1 MSGALLSFESVSYHY
16 PQFAQP
22 ALSDVSL
29 DIAPGEFCVLA
40 GLSGSGKSSLLRAAC
55 GLVPHFHGGRF
66 AGRVRLAGLDTRE
79 HGPARLGTVAGVL
92 FQDPETQLVTSSVR
106 AELSLALESRGES
119 PASVARGIEEVA
131 LALGI
136 DALLDR
142 ATHELSGGEKQRVAL
157 GAALAGRPRILLL
170 DEPTSQL
177 DPVAGDE
184 LIGLLRRLNQEW
196 ETTIVLAE
204 HRLERCLTGADR
216 VIALDRGRVACD
228 GDGEAFMAWAG
239 RSAPSLQTPAARLFE
254 LCDLHPA
261 PVGVKQARS
270 ALRSRSLLADA
281 DADDHAGEVDREGDP
296 RARPRPEQARAVRRR
311 FSRRTKEQLALELR
325 GVWHEL
331 RDGPAILRGATL
343 RVAPGESVALMG
355 RNGAGKS
362 TLLRHAAGLLEPTRG
377 RVERAGRVALLL
389 QNPGDY
395 FIHERVDEELSAQ
408 ALAASE
414 LVAMSA
420 RHPRDLSGGERQ
432 RLALAIVTD
441 PAQRGTLRERS
452 GDAGPAPERAP
463 EPAPAVLA
471 LDEPTRGMDR
481 GAKAELAQEL
491 RRRAAAGQAV
501 IVATHDP
508 EFAAACADRAVLLAD
523 GRVIAD
529 GPTHELL
536 AGGWYFATE
545 TARILGGAG
554 GALLP
559 GEGAE
564 LLRRRAHRDRD
575 ANGAGGERAVAGSAQ
590 ERPVEDSRADARAR
604 EPEDRGAGA
613 PLELAP

>member
-1 MSGALLSFESVSYHY
+1 MSGAVLSFDHVGYHY
-16 PQFAQP
+16 PDVERP
-22 ALSDVSL
+22 ALSDVCL
-29 DIAPGEFCVLA
+29 EIEPGEFCLLA
-40 GLSGSGKSSLLRAAC
+40 GLSGSGKSTLLRAAS

-66 AGRVRLAGLDTRE
+66 AGRVELAGLDTRE
-79 HGPARLGTVAGVL
+79 HGPARLGAFAGVL

-106 AELSLALESRGES
+106 AELSLALESRGNG
-119 PASVARGIEEVA
+119 AAAVARGVEEVA

-142 ATHELSGGEKQRVAL
+142 ATHDLSGGEKQRVAL
-157 GAALAGRPRILLL
+157 GAALAGRPRIVLL

-184 LIGLLRRLNQEW
+184 LIGLLRRLNEEW

-204 HRLERCLTGADR
+204 HRLERCLTAADR
-216 VIALDRGRVACD
+216 VIALDEGRVTCD
-228 GDGEAFMAWAG
+228 GDAAEFVRWAG
-239 RSAPSLQTPAARLFE
+239 EQAPALQTPGAKLFS
-254 LCDLHPA
+254 LAGVRPA
-261 PVGVKQARS
+261 PVGVR
-270 ALRSRSLLADA
+270 
-281 DADDHAGEVDREGDP
+281 
-296 RARPRPEQARAVRRR
+296 QARATLRARGLLPDEGTGPGEGVEPLSEPPARRR
-311 FSRRTKEQLALELR
+311 SRRGRRGNSEPPALALR

-343 RVAPGESVALMG
+343 SVAPGESVALMG

-377 RVERAGRVALLL
+377 KIERAGRVALLL

-395 FIHERVDEELSAQ
+395 FIHERVEQEASAQ
-408 ALAASE
+408 ALAAVG
-414 LVAMSA
+414 LAAMAA
-420 RHPRDLSGGERQ
+420 RSPRDLSGGERQ

-441 PAQRGTLRERS
+441 A
-452 GDAGPAPERAP
+452 D
-463 EPAPAVLA
+463 APAVLA

-481 GAKAELAQEL
+481 AAKATLAQEL
-491 RRRAAAGQAV
+491 RRRAAEGQAV

-508 EFAAACADRAVLLAD
+508 EFAAACAERAVLLAD

-529 GPTHELL
+529 GPTAELL

-559 GEGAE
+559 EQGAE
-564 LLRRRAHRDRD
+564 LLRR
-575 ANGAGGERAVAGSAQ
+575 GAL
-590 ERPVEDSRADARAR
+590 VEVT
-604 EPEDRGAGA
+604 
-613 PLELAP
+613 L